1 MPREGNCVPNKIP
14 SCSNSALSLEKHNF
28 EIGHPV
34 AASTASTTAMTS
46 KSASTSTMKKRYLGR
61 SLSLTGS
68 LPTWLRGKSSQNDVG
83 GSGGAQWS

>member
-1 MPREGNCVPNKIP
+1 MSK
-14 SCSNSALSLEKHNF
+14 LSLEKHNF

-46 KSASTSTMKKRYLGR
+46 KSASTMKKRYLGR